1 MRMRQKL
8 RCFAERSEGVWV
20 AYCLDLGLGAQAD
33 TFDEAKDKLEAQITD
48 LSPQEAFTLLRQGSP
63 LSLRLRYGYISAVI
77 AIARTFNLRLPRRRK
92 RFTEAVPPDL
102 ALC

>member
-1 MRMRQKL
+1 MRMDQKL

-20 AYCLDLGLGAQAD
+20 AYCLELGLGAQAD
-33 TFDEAKDKLEAQITD
+33 TFDEAKNKLEAQITD
-48 LSPQEAFTLLRQGSP
+48 LSAQEAFTLLRQGSP

-77 AIARTFNLRLPRRRK
+77 AIARTFNRVPRRRK
-92 RFTEAVPPDL
+92 RFTESVPPDL